1 MDGIKFDF
9 SNLVKMERSDWM
21 TWLDVTPDD
30 EKSFKILGIGVTDLA
45 IAYNPSVDSEKW
57 IIEKTARHIHQSNEK
72 QASVSQSIY
81 EGDPCY
87 EFVDKGRN
95 KLNYKTHI
103 LDVNMKKKSGDNKY
117 YAELTDG
124 LITIT
129 SHMGENA
136 TIEYD
141 LYWEGDTQTGTVDI
155 STGTPVFTPD
165 VQTLSAIA
173 SAARN
178 TVTVDPTKTTSNKK
192 SSEEF

>member
-1 MDGIKFDF
+1 MDGVKFDF

-21 TWLDVTPDD
+21 TWLDTTPNS
-30 EKSFKILGIGVTDLA
+30 EMTFNILGIGVTDLA

-57 IIEKTARHIHQSNEK
+57 IIEKTARHIHSSNEK

-87 EFVDKGRN
+87 EFVDAGRN
-95 KLNYKTHI
+95 KLNYKTRI
-103 LDVNMKKKSGDNKY
+103 LDVNMKKKVDDNKF

-136 TIEYD
+136 VIEYD
-141 LYWEGDTQTGTVDI
+141 LYWEGDTQTGSVDV
-155 STGTPVFTPD
+155 SSGTPVFTPD
-165 VQTLSAIA
+165 AKTLSIQA
-173 SAARN
+173 SAAKN
-178 TVTVDPTKTTSNKK
+178 TVTIDPTKTSKK
-192 SSEEF
+192 ATNEEF